1 MAIVR
6 LLSRPDAD
14 IRVRLFLRMFLGPVL
29 LTLAACSEVG
39 GDPEGL
45 DAGDPEGPSAS
56 DPVTI
61 KGASAVLTAYM
72 YADRPTRL
80 ELTDA
85 APFSVT
91 PDASGSEF
99 RMMIGL
105 SNAGAVVGTV
115 TAPRGCTEPPVV
127 AGGGD
132 TLLVP
137 SETYP
142 TIQSAVDAAA
152 PGDVVFVN
160 AGTYHESVHLR
171 SNVSLVGAG
180 APTTIID
187 GDGDATS
194 LIDYTDAKNAVVS
207 GFTLAGVGRA
217 TGCADPDD
225 VFACSGNWY
234 AAAIYGDGHWDGS
247 GTQSDDPCEG
257 PSVLV
262 THNII
267 RGNVIGMMAYFH
279 ARAVV
284 ANNIFVGNEHAFVA
298 TYLGD
303 NALVMQN
310 VFYDNQEL
318 SIGSSG
324 AYLDIVGN
332 LIAASKTGVV
342 HKYTEMGG
350 ISCNAFAGV
359 QTIGGRVPV
368 GEQGNLDV
376 TAAFVDA
383 ASGDFS
389 PTPELVTALY
399 GCLGGN
405 AALAP
410 WSIAAP
416 GAYGGV
422 LGVWN

>member
-1 MAIVR
+1 M
-6 LLSRPDAD
+6 
-14 IRVRLFLRMFLGPVL
+14 
-29 LTLAACSEVG
+29 
-39 GDPEGL
+39 
-45 DAGDPEGPSAS
+45 
-56 DPVTI
+56 
-61 KGASAVLTAYM
+61 
-72 YADRPTRL
+72 
-80 ELTDA
+80 
-85 APFSVT
+85 
-91 PDASGSEF
+91 
-99 RMMIGL
+99 
-105 SNAGAVVGTV
+105 

-180 APTTIID
+180 VPTTIID

-217 TGCADPDD
+217 TGCADRDD

-247 GTQSDDPCEG
+247 GDPVGTICARR

-284 ANNIFVGNEHAFVA
+284 ANNISLA
-298 TYLGD
+298 TSTRSCATHLGQRSRD
-303 NALVMQN
+303 ADG
-310 VFYDNQEL
+310 FYDNQSFVGSLRRVSRHRRTRLRPRKYGLGAQISQNRRYLARL
-318 SIGSSG
+318 SASSDDWRPG
-324 AYLDIVGN
+324 AR
-332 LIAASKTGVV
+332 
-342 HKYTEMGG
+342 H
-350 ISCNAFAGV
+350 
-359 QTIGGRVPV
+359 
-368 GEQGNLDV
+368 EQGTL
-376 TAAFVDA
+376 TSPAFVDA
-383 ASGDFS
+383 ANGYFS
-389 PTPELVTALY
+389 PTP
-399 GCLGGN
+399 
-405 AALAP
+405 
-410 WSIAAP
+410 
-416 GAYGGV
+416 
-422 LGVWN
+422 